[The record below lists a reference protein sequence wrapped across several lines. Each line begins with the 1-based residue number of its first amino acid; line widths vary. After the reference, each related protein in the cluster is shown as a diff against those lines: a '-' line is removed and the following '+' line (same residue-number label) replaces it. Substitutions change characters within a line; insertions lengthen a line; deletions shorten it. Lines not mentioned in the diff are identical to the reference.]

1 MTNQIKQINEITQ
14 NLAKFFDVTDRE
26 FIKRNGEFF
35 VERANAVRN
44 VERCNDFVENHKAR
58 VRAAGGATI
67 LRLIEHRGL
76 DDVKEQGEKQAKR
89 IINTRNKSLA
99 IKLEKIGI
107 TKVVDSKIEF
117 CADGFHG
124 SFKVETDQGIKRI
137 EIDTIIAGGHNIQCI
152 HNRTLFKVKE
162 SA

>member
-124 SFKVETDQGIKRI
+124 SLK
-137 EIDTIIAGGHNIQCI
+137 
-152 HNRTLFKVKE
+152 
-162 SA
+162 